1 MQSVTQKVVNTFIK
15 GLVTEAGE
23 LTFPENA
30 SVDELNCDLRR
41 DGSRRR
47 RLGAETEGSYVL
59 SSFTMS
65 DTSIVVSDKWT
76 NVGGQSGLE
85 FLVLQVGASLKFYHK
100 STLPYSSHEET
111 ATVNLSTYEVAGGIG
126 ASNAQ
131 CQFTSING
139 ALVVASPAI
148 NTIYVQRDNTTGTLS
163 VTQLT
168 FYTRDFEWLGDK
180 RSYATDTN
188 TTVQT
193 RAYDTYNAGWT
204 TAARTAYDTYSATY
218 AWPRLTHPWFSGK
231 DTSNN
236 FSAAE
241 WDKVWGGTSLIGNG
255 RFILNFFSKDRV
267 TASGVSGIATEV
279 ESSRFKTVAAF
290 AGRVFYA
297 GLESAKNTGVI
308 LFSRTIEDLKELGD
322 CYQQN
327 DPTSEEISD
336 LLDTDG
342 GVIRIPNAVNIR
354 KLYARGPDLF
364 VFAENGVWKIS
375 GVDNVFR
382 ATDYSVSFISSI
394 GIQSAQSF
402 IEAEGLP
409 FWWSLTGI
417 HTLSVDA
424 SVGIEQE
431 QNLSIS
437 TIQTFLDKIS
447 TDAKAKVTGIYDK
460 INKKIY
466 WAYPNNGEQKTTK
479 YSNFIIL
486 DITLQAFYPWKV
498 ADGNDIV
505 GLSFYDGFGS
515 DQLELDVVLP
525 NGDDVVQGTDDV
537 VSIQLSDFTTGDPAI
552 VLIIRSIT
560 TNKLTMAGFTNSN
573 FYDWVNQDY
582 SSYAV
587 AGHEFFGDLML
598 DKTSPYIEVYMRSTE
613 TGWTGTE
620 LTGYSLVRP
629 SGILVSPYWDFAKA
643 PSTAPQQGY
652 RLSIMPVVNPSDLTQ
667 TNIPETVV
675 HTRLKLRG
683 KGKSVR
689 LKFESEAGKDFVLL
703 GWGFLGGRNGRI

>member
-15 GLVTEAGE
+15 GLVTESGE

-30 SVDELNCDLRR
+30 SIDELNCDLRR

-47 RLGAETEGSYVL
+47 RLGAELEGSHVL

-65 DTSIVVSDKWT
+65 DTSVVVSDKWE
-76 NVGGQSGLE
+76 NVGGQAGLE
-85 FLVLQVGASLKFYHK
+85 FLVLQVSGTLRFYHK
-100 STLPYSSHEET
+100 STLPYSSHEEA
-111 ATVNLSTYEVAGGIG
+111 ATVSLLTYEVAGGVG
-126 ASNAQ
+126 VSNAE

-139 ALVVASPAI
+139 ALVVASPAM
-148 NTIYVQRDNTTGTLS
+148 NTIYIERDNSTGALT
-163 VTQLT
+163 VTELT
-168 FYTRDFEWLGDK
+168 FYTRDFDWQGDK
-180 RSYATDTN
+180 RTYTTDSASAS
-188 TTVQT
+188 VQ
-193 RAYDTYNAGWT
+193 RQYDTYNAGWT
-204 TAARTAYDTYSATY
+204 TSARGTLGT
-218 AWPRLTHPWFSGK
+218 WPRLTHSWFSGK

-236 FSAAE
+236 FSATE
-241 WDKVWGGTSLIGNG
+241 WNLVWGGTSLIGNG
-255 RFILNFFSKDRV
+255 RFLLNFFSKDRA
-267 TASGVSGIATEV
+267 TASGVAGIATEI
-279 ESSRFKTVAAF
+279 ESTRFKTVAAF

-297 GLESAKNTGVI
+297 GLESAKNSGVI
-308 LFSRTIEDLKELGD
+308 LFSRNIESLKELGD

-382 ATDYSVSFISSI
+382 ATDYSISFISSI
-394 GIQSAQSF
+394 GIHSAGSF

-417 HTLSVDA
+417 HTLSVDT

-431 QNLSIS
+431 QNLSIG
-437 TIQTFLDKIS
+437 TIQTFLDKVS
-447 TDAKAKVTGIYDK
+447 TDAKAKARGIYDK
-460 INKKIY
+460 INKKVY
-466 WAYPNNGEQKTTK
+466 WAYPNNAEQKRTK
-479 YSNFIIL
+479 FSNLIIL
-486 DITLQAFYPWKV
+486 DITLQAFYPWKIS
-498 ADGNDIV
+498 DGYDVV
-505 GLSFYDGFGS
+505 GFSFYNGFGS
-515 DQLELDVVLP
+515 DQLELDVVQ
-525 NGDDVVQGTDDV
+525 NGDDIVQGSDDV

-552 VLIIRSIT
+552 VLIVRDLS

-573 FYDWVNQDY
+573 FYDWINVNY

-587 AGHEFFGDLML
+587 TGHEFFGDLML
-598 DKTSPYIEVYMRSTE
+598 DKTAPYVEVFMRSTE
-613 TGWTGTE
+613 TGWAGTE
-620 LTGYSLVRP
+620 ATGYDLVRP

-643 PSTAPQQGY
+643 PATAPQQGY
-652 RLSIMPVVNPSDLTQ
+652 RFATMPVVNPNDLSE
-667 TNIPETVV
+667 TNIPETVI

-683 KGKSVR
+683 KGKTVR

-703 GWGFLGGRNGRI
+703 GWGLLGGRNGRI

>member
-30 SVDELNCDLRR
+30 SIDELNCDLRR

-47 RLGAETEGSYVL
+47 RLGAELEGSYSL

-65 DTSIVVSDKWT
+65 DTSVVVSDKWE
-76 NVGGQSGLE
+76 NVGGQAGLE
-85 FLVLQVGASLKFYHK
+85 FLVLQVGSSLKFYRK

-111 ATVNLSTYEVAGGIG
+111 ATVNLASYEVAGGVG
-126 ASNAQ
+126 AANAE

-148 NTIYVQRDNTTGTLS
+148 DTIYIERDNTTEALT
-163 VTQLT
+163 VTELT
-168 FYTRDFEWLGDK
+168 FYTRDFEWQGDK
-180 RSYATDTN
+180 RTYTTDSFTAS
-188 TTVQT
+188 VQ
-193 RAYDTYNAGWT
+193 RQYDTYNAGWT
-204 TAARTAYDTYSATY
+204 TSARSTLGT
-218 AWPRLTHPWFSGK
+218 WPRLTHSWFSGK
-231 DTSNN
+231 DTNN
-236 FSAAE
+236 SFSATE
-241 WDKVWGGTSLIGNG
+241 WNLVWGGTSLLGNG
-255 RFILNFFSKDRV
+255 RYVLNFFSKDRA
-267 TASGVSGIATEV
+267 TASGVSGITTEV
-279 ESSRFKTVAAF
+279 ESTRFKTVAAF

-297 GLESAKNTGVI
+297 GLESAKNSGVI
-308 LFSRTIEDLKELGD
+308 LFSRNIESLKELGD

-375 GVDNVFR
+375 GVDNIFR
-382 ATDYSVSFISSI
+382 ATDYAISFISSV
-394 GIQSAQSF
+394 GIYSASSF

-431 QNLSIS
+431 QNLSIG

-447 TDAKAKVTGIYDK
+447 TDAKVKVKGIYDRT
-460 INKKIY
+460 NKKVY
-466 WAYPNNGEQKTTK
+466 WAYPNNGEQKITK
-479 YSNFIIL
+479 FSNFIIL

-498 ADGNDIV
+498 SDGYDVV
-505 GLSFYDGFGS
+505 GLSFYSGFGS
-515 DQLELDVVLP
+515 DQLQLDVVQ
-525 NGDDVVQGTDDV
+525 GADDVVQGTDDV

-552 VLIIRSIT
+552 VLIVRDLF

-573 FYDWVNQDY
+573 FYDWVNIDY

-598 DKTSPYIEVYMRSTE
+598 DKTAPYIEVYMRSTE
-613 TGWTGTE
+613 TGWAGTE
-620 LTGYSLVRP
+620 LTGYDLVRP

-643 PSTAPQQGY
+643 PATAPQQGY
-652 RLSIMPVVNPSDLTQ
+652 RLSTMPVVNPNDLSE
-667 TNIPETVV
+667 TNIPETVI

-683 KGKSVR
+683 RGKTVR

>member
-30 SVDELNCDLRR
+30 SIDELNCDLRR

-65 DTSIVVSDKWT
+65 DTSVVVSDKWE
-76 NVGGQSGLE
+76 NVGGQAGLE
-85 FLVLQVGASLKFYHK
+85 FLVLQVSGTLRFYHK
-100 STLPYSSHEET
+100 STLPYSSHEE
-111 ATVNLSTYEVAGGIG
+111 AASVNLLTYEVAGGVG
-126 ASNAQ
+126 VSNAE

-139 ALVVASPAI
+139 ALVVASPAM
-148 NTIYVQRDNTTGTLS
+148 NTIYIERNNTSGVLT
-163 VTQLT
+163 VTQIT
-168 FYTRDFEWLGDK
+168 FYTRDFDWLGDK
-180 RSYATDTN
+180 RTYSTDTN
-188 TTVQT
+188 TTIQA

-204 TAARTAYDTYSATY
+204 TAARTAFDTWSASY
-218 AWPRLTHPWFSGK
+218 AWPRLTHSWFSGK
-231 DTSNN
+231 DTNN
-236 FSAAE
+236 DFSAAE

-255 RFILNFFSKDRV
+255 RFVLDFFSKDRT
-267 TASGVSGIATEV
+267 TASGVSGLATEI
-279 ESSRFKTVAAF
+279 ESTRFKTVAAF

-297 GLESAKNTGVI
+297 GLESAKNSGAI
-308 LFSRTIEDLKELGD
+308 LFSRNIESLKELGD

-382 ATDYSVSFISSI
+382 ATDYSISYISSI
-394 GIQSAQSF
+394 GIQSANSF

-431 QNLSIS
+431 QNLSIG
-437 TIQTFLDKIS
+437 TIQSFLDKIS

-466 WAYPNNGEQKTTK
+466 WAYPNNGEQKRTK
-479 YSNFIIL
+479 FSNFIIL

-505 GLSFYDGFGS
+505 GLSFYRGFGS
-515 DQLELDVVLP
+515 DQLELDVVQ
-525 NGDDVVQGTDDV
+525 NGNDVVQGTDDV

-552 VLIIRSIT
+552 VLIIRSVT

-598 DKTSPYIEVYMRSTE
+598 DKTAPYVEVFMRSTE

-620 LTGYSLVRP
+620 ATGYDLMRP

-643 PSTAPQQGY
+643 PATAPQQGY
-652 RLSIMPVVNPSDLTQ
+652 RFATMPVVNPNDLSE
-667 TNIPETVV
+667 TNIPETVI

-683 KGKSVR
+683 KGKTVR

-703 GWGFLGGRNGRI
+703 GWGLLGGRNGRI

>member
-30 SVDELNCDLRR
+30 SIDELNCDLRR

-47 RLGAETEGSYVL
+47 RLGAELEGSYSL

-65 DTSIVVSDKWT
+65 DTSVVTTDKWE
-76 NVGGQSGLE
+76 NVGGQAGLE
-85 FLVLQVGASLKFYHK
+85 FLVLQVGSKLRFYHK

-111 ATVNLSTYEVAGGIG
+111 ATVNLATYEVAGGVG
-126 ASNAQ
+126 AANAE

-148 NTIYVQRDNTTGTLS
+148 DTIYVERNNSTGNLT
-163 VTQLT
+163 VTELT
-168 FYTRDFEWLGDK
+168 FYARDFEWQGDK
-180 RSYATDTN
+180 RTYTTDSSTAS
-188 TTVQT
+188 VQ
-193 RAYDTYNAGWT
+193 RQYDTYNAGWT
-204 TAARTAYDTYSATY
+204 TSARSTLGT
-218 AWPRLTHPWFSGK
+218 WPRLTHSWFSGK

-236 FSAAE
+236 FSATE
-241 WDKVWGGTSLIGNG
+241 WNLVWGGTSLLGNG
-255 RFILNFFSKDRV
+255 RYVLNFFSKDRS
-267 TASGVSGIATEV
+267 TASGVSGITTEV
-279 ESSRFKTVAAF
+279 ESTRFKTVAAF

-297 GLESAKNTGVI
+297 GLESAKNSGVI
-308 LFSRTIEDLKELGD
+308 LFSRNIESLKELGD

-375 GVDNVFR
+375 GVDNIFR
-382 ATDYSVSFISSI
+382 ATDYAISFISSV
-394 GIQSAQSF
+394 GIYSASSF

-431 QNLSIS
+431 QNLSIG

-447 TDAKAKVTGIYDK
+447 TDAKVKVKGIYDRT
-460 INKKIY
+460 NKKVY
-466 WAYPNNGEQKTTK
+466 WAYPNNGEQKITK
-479 YSNFIIL
+479 FSNFIIL

-498 ADGNDIV
+498 ADGFDIV
-505 GLSFYDGFGS
+505 GFSFYSGFGS
-515 DQLELDVVLP
+515 DQLQL
-525 NGDDVVQGTDDV
+525 DVVQGADDVVEGTDDI

-552 VLIIRSIT
+552 VLIVRDLS

-573 FYDWVNQDY
+573 FYDWVNQNY

-598 DKTSPYIEVYMRSTE
+598 DKTAPYIEVYMRSTE
-613 TGWTGTE
+613 TGWAGTE
-620 LTGYSLVRP
+620 LTGYDLVRP

-643 PSTAPQQGY
+643 PATAPQQGY
-652 RLSIMPVVNPSDLTQ
+652 RLSTMPVVNPNDLSE
-667 TNIPETVV
+667 TNIPETVI

-683 KGKSVR
+683 RGKTVR

>member
-1 MQSVTQKVVNTFIK
+1 MQSLTQKVVNTFIK

-30 SVDELNCDLRR
+30 SIDELNCDLRR

-47 RLGAETEGSYVL
+47 RLGAELEDSFVL

-65 DTSIVVSDKWT
+65 DTSIIVTDKWE
-76 NVGGQSGLE
+76 NVGGQAGLE
-85 FLVLQVGASLKFYHK
+85 FLVLQVGSVIRFYNK
-100 STLPYSSHEET
+100 STLPYSIHEET
-111 ATVNLSTYEVAGGIG
+111 GTVNLATYEVAGGIG
-126 ASNAQ
+126 ASNAE

-139 ALVVASPAI
+139 SLVIASPAI
-148 NTIYVQRDNTTGTLS
+148 DTIYVTRDNLTGTLT
-163 VTQLT
+163 VTPIV
-168 FYTRDFEWLGDK
+168 FYARDFDWLGDK
-180 RSYATDTN
+180 RTYTENSATASI
-188 TTVQT
+188 Q
-193 RAYDTYNAGWT
+193 RQYDTYNTGWT
-204 TAARTAYDTYSATY
+204 VAARNTYGS
-218 AWPRLTHPWFSGK
+218 WPRLTHSWFSGK
-231 DTSNN
+231 DSNGN

-241 WDKVWGGTSLIGNG
+241 WDKIYSGTSLLGNG
-255 RFILNFFSKDRV
+255 RFLLNFFNKDRS
-267 TASGVSGIATEV
+267 TASGVAGLATEI

-297 GLESAKNTGVI
+297 GLESAKNSGVI
-308 LFSRTIEDLKELGD
+308 LFSRTIENLAELGD

-364 VFAENGVWKIS
+364 IFAENGVWKIS

-382 ATDYSVSFISSI
+382 ATEYSISFISSI
-394 GIQSAQSF
+394 GIQTATSF

-417 HTLSVDA
+417 HTLSVDQ

-437 TIQTFLDKIS
+437 TIQTFIDAIS
-447 TDAKAKVTGIYDK
+447 TEAKAKVSGVYDR

-466 WAYPNNGEQKTTK
+466 WAYPNNGEQKQTK
-479 YSNFIIL
+479 FNNFIIL
-486 DITLQAFYPWKV
+486 DIPLQAFYPWKV
-498 ADGNDIV
+498 ADGYDIV
-505 GLSFYDGFGS
+505 GFAFYSGFGS
-515 DQLELDVVLP
+515 DQLTL
-525 NGDDVVQGTDDV
+525 DVVQGADDIVEGSDDV
-537 VSIQLSDFTTGDPAI
+537 VSIQLSDFATGDPAI
-552 VLIIRSIT
+552 VLVLRDLS
-560 TNKLTMAGFTNSN
+560 TNKLTMGGFTNSN
-573 FYDWVNQDY
+573 FYDWTNVNY
-582 SSYAV
+582 SSFAV
-587 AGHEFFGDLML
+587 AGHEFFGDVML

-620 LTGYSLVRP
+620 STGYDLERP
-629 SGILVSPYWDFAKA
+629 SGILVSPYWDFSKT
-643 PSTAPQQGY
+643 PSTPPQQGY
-652 RLSIMPVVNPSDLTQ
+652 RFKIMPVVNPNNLSETG
-667 TNIPETVV
+667 IPETVV

-683 KGKSVR
+683 RGKTVR
-689 LKFESEAGKDFVLL
+689 FRFDSEEGKDFVLL
-703 GWGFLGGRNGRI
+703 GYGILGGRNGRI